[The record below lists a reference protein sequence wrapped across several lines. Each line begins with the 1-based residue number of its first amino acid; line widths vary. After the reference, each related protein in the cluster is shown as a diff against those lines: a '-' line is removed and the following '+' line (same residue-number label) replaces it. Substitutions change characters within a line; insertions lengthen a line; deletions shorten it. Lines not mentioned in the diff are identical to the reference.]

1 MLIQILNGTL
11 EGRLPKEKHML
22 LVKLMGFWWGAF
34 PCPIQGVSSR
44 SYLMLL
50 AVALVAKN
58 TQVPVHSWLPSQNPS
73 GSCPDGVQIFT
84 LPCKQ

>member
-1 MLIQILNGTL
+1 MLIQIRNEGL
-11 EGRLPKEKHML
+11 EDRLPKEKHML
-22 LVKLMGFWWGAF
+22 LVKLTGTWWGGF

-58 TQVPVHSWLPSQNPS
+58 TQVIPGACS
-73 GSCPDGVQIFT
+73 
-84 LPCKQ
+84 

>member
-1 MLIQILNGTL
+1 MLIQILNEGL
-11 EGRLPKEKHML
+11 EDRLPKEKHMM
-22 LVKLMGFWWGAF
+22 LVNLMGVL
-34 PCPIQGVSSR
+34 PCPMQGVSSR

-84 LPCKQ
+84 LPCKE